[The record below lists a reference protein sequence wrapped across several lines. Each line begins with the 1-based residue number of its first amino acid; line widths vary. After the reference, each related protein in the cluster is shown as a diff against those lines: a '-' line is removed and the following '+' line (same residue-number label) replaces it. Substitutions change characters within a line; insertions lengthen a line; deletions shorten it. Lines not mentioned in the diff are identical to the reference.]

1 MKRRALPALLLPLAL
16 LLTACGGPS
25 SANSGGNT
33 DGSGSL
39 TLNVGDQKGGYEAI
53 LRASGEL
60 DDLGY
65 RVAWSTFTSG
75 PPLLEAV
82 SAGAVDIG
90 GVGNTPP
97 VFAAGADSNI
107 TVVGATHG
115 SSAGEVIVVPE
126 DSPLKTPAQLKGASI
141 AVAQGS
147 SAHFQLV
154 ASLRKAG
161 LGIEDVKLNYLQ
173 PADALA
179 AFSRGKVDAW
189 AIWDPY
195 TSQVL
200 RTTDA
205 RVLTTGEGV
214 VNGLGFQV
222 ASPVSLGD
230 RKKSRAIGDLL
241 VRLERA
247 QKWVFEHPEEWAK
260 VWAKETGL
268 PYEVALDAVKLSYG
282 TRVPVAIDAAAIASE
297 QEIADTFAELKLIPR
312 RFDFKDYVDTRFN
325 RDLPPS
331 STAPRSYGK
340 ASS

>member
-1 MKRRALPALLLPLAL
+1 M
-16 LLTACGGPS
+16 
-25 SANSGGNT
+25 
-33 DGSGSL
+33 
-39 TLNVGDQKGGYEAI
+39 
-53 LRASGEL
+53 
-60 DDLGY
+60 
-65 RVAWSTFTSG
+65 
-75 PPLLEAV
+75 

-107 TVVGATHG
+107 AVVGATHG
-115 SSAGEVIVVPE
+115 SPGGEVIVVPE
-126 DSPLKTPAQLKGASI
+126 DSPLKKPAQLKGKSI

-154 ASLRKAG
+154 ASLKKAG
-161 LGIEDVKLNYLQ
+161 LGIGDVELNYLQ

-200 RTTDA
+200 RTADA

-222 ASPVSLGD
+222 ASPASLKNA
-230 RKKSRAIGDLL
+230 KKSKAIGDLL

-268 PYEVALDAVKLSYG
+268 PYDVALDAVKRSYG

-297 QEIADTFAELKLIPR
+297 QEIADTFAELNLIPR
-312 RFDFKDYVDTRFN
+312 RFDFEDYVDTRFN

>member
-1 MKRRALPALLLPLAL
+1 M
-16 LLTACGGPS
+16 G
-25 SANSGGNT
+25 
-33 DGSGSL
+33 
-39 TLNVGDQKGGYEAI
+39 
-53 LRASGEL
+53 AS
-60 DDLGY
+60 
-65 RVAWSTFTSG
+65 
-75 PPLLEAV
+75 
-82 SAGAVDIG
+82 
-90 GVGNTPP
+90 
-97 VFAAGADSNI
+97 
-107 TVVGATHG
+107 HG
-115 SSAGEVIVVPE
+115 SSAGEAIVVPK
-126 DSPLKTPAQLKGASI
+126 DSPLKKPEQLRGRSI

-161 LGIEDVKLNYLQ
+161 LSIKDVKLNYLQ

-195 TSQVL
+195 TSQIL
-200 RTTDA
+200 RAGNA

-222 ASPVSLGD
+222 ASPASLKD
-230 RKKSRAIGDLL
+230 KQKSRAIGDLL

-247 QKWVFEHPEEWAK
+247 QNWVFEHPEEWAK

-268 PYEVALDAVKLSYG
+268 PYEVALDAVKLTYG

-312 RFDFKDYVDTRFN
+312 RFDFEEYVDTRFN
-325 RDLPPS
+325 RNLPAS

>member
-1 MKRRALPALLLPLAL
+1 MKRRTLPALLLPFAL
-16 LLTACGGPS
+16 LLSACGGAS
-25 SANSGGNT
+25 SADPGGNT
-33 DGSGSL
+33 DGKGSL

-60 DDLGY
+60 DDLAY
-65 RVAWSTFTSG
+65 RIKWSTFTSG

-107 TVVGATHG
+107 AVVGATHG
-115 SSAGEVIVVPE
+115 SPAGEVIVVPE
-126 DSPLKTPAQLKGASI
+126 DSPLKKPTQLKGKSI

-154 ASLRKAG
+154 ASLKKAG
-161 LGIEDVKLNYLQ
+161 LGIGDVELNHLQ

-200 RTTDA
+200 RTAHA

-222 ASPVSLGD
+222 ASPASLND
-230 RKKSRAIGDLL
+230 AKKSKAIGDLL

-260 VWAKETGL
+260 VWARETGL
-268 PYEVALDAVKLSYG
+268 PYAVALDAVKLSYG

-297 QEIADTFAELKLIPR
+297 QEIADTFAELRLIPR
-312 RFDFKDYVDTRFN
+312 RFDFEDYVDTRFN